1 MKKIAG
7 LLIGDECDQQLLG
20 LDEKHDRLFI
30 KKDQELILFS
40 LDTFK
45 VVGRFNHMGYPDSV
59 IFTENGRYAAVVFR
73 QGLSYRNKVYV
84 IDLSE
89 DPADIKFSY
98 QGEAADSYRFTI
110 HSLSNYPNHILIGR
124 KHSLELFDCE
134 KGKASE
140 IFSTKKEIHLV
151 KVIEGENEDYIA
163 VRYVPERQPN
173 PNIPTIDPPDIQYY
187 KLKDGFISNWE
198 NAENITQLYFKE
210 RTFRFAIKENQTIL
224 TNLANK
230 IERTYDGKIYKIGI
244 ERVDEE
250 RQYACGSIYCFN
262 QSNKDLIG
270 YSFLMDTKTLM
281 PVCVQKDGPSLYY
294 YAKRNYLIYEEDSRE
309 DYIAIVEFTEEDH
322 QSLTME
328 LLSKGKV
335 KKNRVD
341 SKGFKQIVL

>member
-163 VRYVPERQPN
+163 VRYRRPSGKSAR
-173 PNIPTIDPPDIQYY
+173 PTRRAPDTRDPPPPRCR
-187 KLKDGFISNWE
+187 KTPAGSPT
-198 NAENITQLYFKE
+198 AGCRR
-210 RTFRFAIKENQTIL
+210 RTSPLPCR
-224 TNLANK
+224 
-230 IERTYDGKIYKIGI
+230 
-244 ERVDEE
+244 
-250 RQYACGSIYCFN
+250 
-262 QSNKDLIG
+262 
-270 YSFLMDTKTLM
+270 
-281 PVCVQKDGPSLYY
+281 
-294 YAKRNYLIYEEDSRE
+294 
-309 DYIAIVEFTEEDH
+309 
-322 QSLTME
+322 
-328 LLSKGKV
+328 
-335 KKNRVD
+335 
-341 SKGFKQIVL
+341 